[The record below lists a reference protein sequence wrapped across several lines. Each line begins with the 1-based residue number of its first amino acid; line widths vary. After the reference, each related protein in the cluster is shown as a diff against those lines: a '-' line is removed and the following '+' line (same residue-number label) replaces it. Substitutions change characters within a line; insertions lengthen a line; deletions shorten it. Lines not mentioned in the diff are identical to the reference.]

1 MHVGWL
7 SACTIFFCFL
17 VQDRFVNALPWSVAL
32 MFNWQITSELKDRE
46 FVFLSFFPRTCWRAA
61 YLYLDSWYEWCSR
74 LGTRR
79 NFRQYQITFWSTA
92 RTSLGSDHGPT
103 SVELLQHLFIQNG
116 ISFEKSVAP
125 NPLEHMADILK
136 TKAQGAIWIL
146 LFSFDSSAQ
155 NWYSEQMQF
164 KSTKVCSYPKFTL
177 HLFYNVYSF
186 THLCRIKL
194 L

>member
-1 MHVGWL
+1 MVFKIGNNKELPPISYHLLEHCKDFIRKWSISWSNVSWAFATPVHKGRTQCRE
-7 SACTIFFCFL
+7 SATRTR
-17 VQDRFVNALPWSVAL
+17 DLPVTGGKILPLA
-32 MFNWQITSELKDRE
+32 
-46 FVFLSFFPRTCWRAA
+46 P
-61 YLYLDSWYEWCSR
+61 
-74 LGTRR
+74 
-79 NFRQYQITFWSTA
+79 
-92 RTSLGSDHGPT
+92 GPPF
-103 SVELLQHLFIQNG
+103 LQHLFIQNG

-136 TKAQGAIWIL
+136 TKAQGATWIL

-155 NWYSEQMQF
+155 NWYSEPMQF
-164 KSTKVCSYPKFTL
+164 KSTKVCPYPKFTL

>member
-1 MHVGWL
+1 
-7 SACTIFFCFL
+7 
-17 VQDRFVNALPWSVAL
+17 

-46 FVFLSFFPRTCWRAA
+46 FVFFSFFPRTCWRAA

-92 RTSLGSDHGPT
+92 RTSLGSDPSHGPT

-136 TKAQGAIWIL
+136 TKAQGATWIL

-155 NWYSEQMQF
+155 NCISSLKLNLCIVWWNILYAQF
-164 KSTKVCSYPKFTL
+164 IQLYLWPYYHWFLACNFFSTVICHMRL
-177 HLFYNVYSF
+177 LLLFF
-186 THLCRIKL
+186 F
-194 L
+194 

>member
-32 MFNWQITSELKDRE
+32 MLNWQITSELKDRE
-46 FVFLSFFPRTCWRAA
+46 FVFFFLSENMLEGSVP
-61 YLYLDSWYEWCSR
+61 LSR
-74 LGTRR
+74 LMIWMVFKIGSKKELLP
-79 NFRQYQITFWSTA
+79 I
-92 RTSLGSDHGPT
+92 SDH
-103 SVELLQHLFIQNG
+103 LLEHCKDFIRKWSWSNVSWAFATPVHTKWNFLWE
-116 ISFEKSVAP
+116 ICSSY
-125 NPLEHMADILK
+125 PLEHMADILK
-136 TKAQGAIWIL
+136 TKAQGASWIL

-155 NWYSEQMQF
+155 NWYSEPMQF
-164 KSTKVCSYPKFTL
+164 KSTKVCPYPKFTL